1 MYDRT
6 LRLAFSSERSYSPI
20 VQPMGH
26 LVILF
31 AIRPY
36 VSQPIAAAPIVR
48 VIKSSPA
55 GCLRFFMYRDQFTY
69 LPVARRLAG

>member
-6 LRLAFSSERSYSPI
+6 LRLAFSSEGSYSPI
-20 VQPMGH
+20 VQPMSH

-31 AIRPY
+31 AIYPY
-36 VSQPIAAAPIVR
+36 VSQPMAAAPVAR

-55 GCLRFFMYRDQFTY
+55 GCLRFFMYRDLF
-69 LPVARRLAG
+69 GSH